1 MSKHRPKIGTVQAP
15 VGHVRS
21 TQGATQARSAGTSLY
36 PASLTNE
43 SGAAMK
49 AVGLYRYLPMSD
61 TEALLDVEIPKPEA
75 GGRDLL
81 VKVEAISVNPVDF
94 KVRSPKDSVE
104 KTPRVLGWDAAG
116 TVAAVGPEVTLF
128 KVGDPVFYA
137 GSITRPGAN
146 SEYHLV
152 DERIVG
158 RKPALLDF
166 SHAAALPL
174 TAITAWEALFDRLGV
189 SPQGADK
196 GRSVLI
202 IGGAGGVG
210 SIGIQLAK
218 QLAGLTVIATASRP
232 ASAKWA
238 TELGADHVIDHFGD
252 MPAQLKQLGF
262 EQVDYVLMFNDTD
275 KHFPAAAAV
284 IKPQGGI
291 CTIVENTRPLPV
303 ELLKAKSAAFHWEF
317 MFTRSMFGTPDM
329 IEQHKLLTEVGR
341 LIDAGTLR
349 TTVGEDLGKI
359 NAQNVRRAHQLL
371 EEGRAIGKLV
381 LTGF

>member
-1 MSKHRPKIGTVQAP
+1 
-15 VGHVRS
+15 
-21 TQGATQARSAGTSLY
+21 
-36 PASLTNE
+36 
-43 SGAAMK
+43 MK
-49 AVGLYRYLPMSD
+49 AVGLHRYLPIDNPESLID
-61 TEALLDVEIPKPEA
+61 IEIAQPEA
-75 GGRDLL
+75 TGHDLL
-81 VKVEAISVNPVDF
+81 VKIEAISVNPVDF
-94 KVRSPKDSVE
+94 KVRAPKDQIE

-116 TVAAVGPEVTLF
+116 TVAAVGPDVTLF

-158 RKPALLDF
+158 RKPASLDF
-166 SHAAALPL
+166 TQAAALPL
-174 TAITAWEALFDRLGV
+174 TAITAWEALFARLGV
-189 SPQGADK
+189 SPEGRDA

-218 QLAGLTVIATASRP
+218 QLGKLKVIATASRP
-232 ASAKWA
+232 ESAKWA
-238 TELGADHVIDHFGD
+238 TELGADHIVDHFKD
-252 MPAQLKQLGF
+252 IPAQLKALGH

-275 KHFPAAAAV
+275 RHFPAAAAV

-291 CTIVENTRPLPV
+291 CTIVENDRPVPV

-341 LIDAGTLR
+341 LVDAGTLR
-349 TTVGEDLGKI
+349 TTVGEDLGTI
-359 NAQNVRRAHQLL
+359 NAANLRRAHAVL
-371 EEGRAIGKLV
+371 EAGRAIGKLV